1 MGTGFNLNNL
11 YMNQM
16 QYGNSSAYNPMM
28 FSNATAAMSGN
39 YSLTVPQFN
48 FASNNFAMPA
58 FGSITGYGYQ
68 GYSSGSSS
76 SSSSADSYEQKALKE
91 AEARKKRIQEN
102 TQKAEQ
108 KLEESKQSVLF
119 KGYGLTKEQEKVLL
133 EQHAKT
139 FEPDMKLLGT
149 LGTGIGIG
157 SIMKNGGLV
166 SHGWNTAK
174 SLGPNSA
181 TSMMFK
187 GNETL
192 WKNSSNLM
200 QEAYYQMHKAE
211 RRHHKGLGMIKH
223 SYSDQTYKKM
233 EDMMYNA
240 IKGGN
245 ADEIAEV
252 TERFKQINKNDGWLS
267 NAIKRLKGKAVE
279 SPDDILKNIQ
289 SGTVSQDV
297 ADDIAKGAKALV
309 NSAHMT
315 WGKAFKQA
323 AGGPIGIVMG
333 LFGLIPEIGNIKK
346 AFSLDRKKGWK
357 QVGQSVVKFG
367 ANWGGYIAGETV
379 GIMAGAKIGAMI
391 GSVVPGLGTAIGAV
405 AGMLCGTIVSHFAGK
420 GAKKLMG
427 DNVANEVKTQEVA
440 QKEGGA
446 DEIIQTLL
454 AQAQNGEL
462 KDEEAL
468 RIIND
473 IKQRQ
478 AALQQSQQGQQ
489 QLAVA

>member
-16 QYGNSSAYNPMM
+16 QYGNSSAFNPMM
-28 FSNATAAMSGN
+28 FTNATAAMSGN
-39 YSLTVPQFN
+39 YNLSIPQFN

-58 FGSITGYGYQ
+58 FGSLTGYGYQ
-68 GYSSGSSS
+68 GYSSNSSS
-76 SSSSADSYEQKALKE
+76 SSTDSYEQKALRE
-91 AEARKKRIQEN
+91 AEARKKRIQES
-102 TQKAEQ
+102 TQKTI
-108 KLEESKQSVLF
+108 KKIEESKQSVLF
-119 KGYGLTKEQEKVLL
+119 KGYGLTKDQEKILL

-139 FEPDMKLLGT
+139 FEPDTKVLGA

-157 SIMKNGGLV
+157 AVMKNGGLV

-187 GNETL
+187 GNEAL

-211 RRHHKGLGMIKH
+211 RRHLKGLGMIKQ

-233 EDMMYNA
+233 EDMMYDA
-240 IKGGN
+240 IKRGN
-245 ADEIAEV
+245 VDEIAEV
-252 TERFKQINKNDGWLS
+252 TESFKQINKNDGWLS
-267 NAIKRLKGKAVE
+267 SAIKRLRGKAVE

-289 SGTVSQDV
+289 SGTLSQNV
-297 ADDIAKGAKALV
+297 TDDIAKGAKALA

-323 AGGPIGIVMG
+323 AGGPVGIVMG
-333 LFGLIPEIGNIKK
+333 LLGLIPEIGNIKK

-391 GSVVPGLGTAIGAV
+391 GSSFPGLGTAIGAV
-405 AGMLCGTIVSHFAGK
+405 AGMLCGTIASIYAGK

-427 DNVANEVKTQEVA
+427 YNVANEVKTQEVA

-446 DEIIQTLL
+446 DEILQTLI
-454 AQAQNGEL
+454 AQAESGEL
-462 KDEEAL
+462 KDEKTL
-468 RIIND
+468 GILNSIMQ
-473 IKQRQ
+473 KQ
-478 AALQQSQQGQQ
+478 AELQQGQQ